1 MSVLEDVLEEEY
13 ARSSRLLGL
22 MEQEISLLPKGRVVS
37 RKLV

>member
-22 MEQEISLLPKGRVVS
+22 MEQEISSFQRAAS
-37 RKLV
+37 ACET